1 MNEEEKELFYARNL
15 RNWVTS
21 SKDETVE
28 IMQELDGESAESKMT
43 FFDSRYPDHTF
54 VLSLKARKRSQD
66 D

>member
-1 MNEEEKELFYARNL
+1 MNDEEKELFYARNL

-28 IMQELDGESAESKMT
+28 IMQELDGESAKSQMT

-54 VLSLKARKRSQD
+54 ELSLKARKRSQD